1 MTIAAALE
9 SAASRRILH
18 ENRGRFESIEKTIK
32 TQAPS
37 VYIRPEVAAV
47 SERKNTV

>member
-1 MTIAAALE
+1 MAIAAALE

-18 ENRGRFESIEKTIK
+18 ENRGRFESIEKATK

>member
-1 MTIAAALE
+1 MAIAAALE

-18 ENRGRFESIEKTIK
+18 ENRARIEGIEKATK
-32 TQAPS
+32 TQESA
-37 VYIRPEVAAV
+37 VYNRPEVAAV